1 MFGKLLKNDLKAQWH
16 SISVVLFAVA
26 IIMVAGEGVALFA
39 ETPLGR
45 VLGGL
50 AVIAALLFACVF
62 ILVAVAM
69 LYSKTMFGRAGYLTL
84 TLPVKTSKLI
94 WAKTVSG
101 LVWTYLV
108 YFLFIGACVL
118 WFYQVKEIMGEE
130 SLETAETLLTFFGM
144 PSFRSIAILCIFL
157 AVSLGITLLL
167 IIQCIQ
173 LGITLSNV
181 KPFSKFGII
190 GAIAVF
196 FISFWC
202 IQTLSE
208 ACAKLLPM
216 GMVVTSQVV
225 SFTSNVTETASQFK
239 EQTINISFM
248 GPLFRLVMG
257 ILFNIP
263 IAYLTKEN
271 VNVK

>member
-16 SISVVLFAVA
+16 SISVVLFAIA
-26 IIMVAGEGVALFA
+26 IIVVAGECVAIFA

-45 VLGGL
+45 VAGGL

-101 LVWTYLV
+101 LIWTYLV
-108 YFLFIGACVL
+108 YFLFIGSCVL
-118 WFYQVKEIMGEE
+118 WFYQVKDIMGEE
-130 SLETAETLLTFFGM
+130 SLETAETLLTFLGM

-167 IIQCIQ
+167 IVQCIQ
-173 LGITLSNV
+173 LGITVSNV

-190 GAIAVF
+190 GAIVVL

-202 IQTLSE
+202 VQTLSE
-208 ACAKLLPM
+208 AVTRLLPM
-216 GMVVTSQVV
+216 GMVVTSQLVT
-225 SFTSNVTETASQFK
+225 FTSNVTETASQFN
-239 EQTINISFM
+239 EQTINMSFM
-248 GPLFRLVMG
+248 GPLFRLIVG
-257 ILFNIP
+257 ILLNIP